1 MQLRRRCRVPP
12 AATRQWP
19 RRRPTAA
26 AAAAASSAAEYE
38 RKIAELEEARRE
50 AAGAKETVA
59 HEVALMRSQLASAQA
74 GGRRGGEGAACSAVG
89 GRAGGE
95 RPDRVACC
103 IAGAAGAVS
112 RARPALRDAISVAQA
127 AEEARG
133 ALEAEQAQAM
143 RLEVELAEARQQLG
157 RMEELERELQKYRWG
172 VGWGGERRGCGRRG
186 LRSGWCAG
194 LRACVLEGWGSAPRP
209 SPPPWHSAQGNA
221 RSVARPAG
229 SAARRRRGRA
239 SGATSLGSEQLAQQA
254 QRVPLRGM
262 HSGGGARPRPP
273 LPASPLWHARFALV
287 HRHCAGIPFPSVL
300 RSV

>member
-1 MQLRRRCRVPP
+1 
-12 AATRQWP
+12 
-19 RRRPTAA
+19 
-26 AAAAASSAAEYE
+26 
-38 RKIAELEEARRE
+38 
-50 AAGAKETVA
+50 
-59 HEVALMRSQLASAQA
+59 
-74 GGRRGGEGAACSAVG
+74 
-89 GRAGGE
+89 
-95 RPDRVACC
+95 
-103 IAGAAGAVS
+103 
-112 RARPALRDAISVAQA
+112 
-127 AEEARG
+127 
-133 ALEAEQAQAM
+133 M

-287 HRHCAGIPFPSVL
+287 HRHCAGIPFRPFCALCKAELERGGLRGKWRRSRAVALRPPQGSMRAGRLWPLPLLRIQQAVTHLHGTRQKGCAHAQRLTYPSRRACL
-300 RSV
+300 LPAAAAATAPSSSDSCPSSAAARPPPPAARAMASASTQSSGLTPDR